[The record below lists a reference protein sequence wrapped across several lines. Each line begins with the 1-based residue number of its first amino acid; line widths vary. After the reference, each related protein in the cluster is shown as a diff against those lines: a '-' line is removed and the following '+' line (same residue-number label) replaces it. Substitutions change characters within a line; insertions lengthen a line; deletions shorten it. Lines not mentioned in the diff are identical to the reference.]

1 VIQVFLIQSI
11 QCTGKGCHTELR
23 GCADQWVGSYNHSEI
38 ENKEVSG
45 GFVMKYLRDS
55 AGIIPLILLM
65 LVGIVGLFIFLLVR
79 SC

>member
-1 VIQVFLIQSI
+1 M
-11 QCTGKGCHTELR
+11 
-23 GCADQWVGSYNHSEI
+23 
-38 ENKEVSG
+38 
-45 GFVMKYLRDS
+45 MKVLRDS

>member
-1 VIQVFLIQSI
+1 MDLSDFRRLMIKDL
-11 QCTGKGCHTELR
+11 K
-23 GCADQWVGSYNHSEI
+23 
-38 ENKEVSG
+38 
-45 GFVMKYLRDS
+45 DS